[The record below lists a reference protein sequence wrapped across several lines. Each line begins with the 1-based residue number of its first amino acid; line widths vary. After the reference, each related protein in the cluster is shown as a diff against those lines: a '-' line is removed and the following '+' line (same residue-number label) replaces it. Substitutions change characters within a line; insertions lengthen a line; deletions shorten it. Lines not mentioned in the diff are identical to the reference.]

1 MIRDTGYERRGRRG
15 QALLE
20 AIIAGGVLTVGFL
33 GLLALLARSL
43 SVNRVVADN
52 YVASYLAAEG
62 IETVKNMIDAN
73 VLQHNAWNNGFRD
86 GVYEVAYDSRS
97 LTPSQGRFLSF
108 DPATNL
114 YSYEGSRDTSYVRKI
129 FVTLVGPDE
138 MAVNSV
144 VSWTSRGGGS
154 SEINLED
161 HFFNWRP

>member
-1 MIRDTGYERRGRRG
+1 
-15 QALLE
+15 
-20 AIIAGGVLTVGFL
+20 
-33 GLLALLARSL
+33 
-43 SVNRVVADN
+43 
-52 YVASYLAAEG
+52 
-62 IETVKNMIDAN
+62 
-73 VLQHNAWNNGFRD
+73 
-86 GVYEVAYDSRS
+86 VAYDSRS